1 MKKQDILTPIGLILG
16 IGFVLFGISNGDV
29 ELKAFYDTAS
39 IAITVGGSF
48 AAVLITFSIE
58 EIKLLIKM
66 TSKLFTINS
75 TTKPDL
81 IFQLKELSKKSKRE
95 GFLSIEEDV
104 SEIENDF
111 LRSGLELVIDR
122 VETETIVHILEISIL
137 EVEGRYNKGGKIYK
151 TWGSY
156 APAFGMIGTLI
167 GLIQMLADL
176 ESPDVIASGM
186 AKALITT
193 LYGALLANIV
203 LNPLGYNLQNK
214 GQREVEYREMMLV
227 GILSIK
233 NGEGTRI
240 MEEKLMNFLS
250 KDERKKYL
258 KESLYQNE
266 RVAIND
272 L

>member
-1 MKKQDILTPIGLILG
+1 MKKQDILTPVGLILG
-16 IGFVLFGISNGDV
+16 IGFVLFGISTGDV
-29 ELKAFYDTAS
+29 GIEAFYDPAS

-48 AAVLITFSIE
+48 AAVLITYSIN

-66 TSKLFTINS
+66 TSKLFTVSS
-75 TTKPDL
+75 TTKLDL

-95 GFLSIEEDV
+95 GFLAIEDDV

-111 LRSGLELVIDR
+111 LRSGLELVIDG
-122 VETETIVHILEISIL
+122 VEAETIVDILEVSIL
-137 EVEGRYNKGGKIYK
+137 EVESTYNKGGKIYK
-151 TWGSY
+151 AWGAY

-167 GLIQMLADL
+167 GLIQMLTDL
-176 ESPDVIASGM
+176 ENPDLIASGM

-193 LYGALLANIV
+193 FYGALLANIV
-203 LNPLGYNLQNK
+203 LNPLGFNLQNK
-214 GQREVEYREMMLV
+214 GQIEVEYREMMLA

-250 KDERKKYL
+250 KEEKKKYL
-258 KESLYQNE
+258 KDNLHQNE
-266 RVAIND
+266 RVAING